1 MTITNNPARA
11 AFLAIASEVKG
22 HGNRMDK
29 LVAPLVKLD
38 MLPDDL
44 KGGGKYHADLKDG
57 VAQTYLTPAQYKV
70 FSDTTLA
77 IKIKGELT
85 PRGTLQTKVS
95 SNVDKVRKAI
105 LVAMAKPKE
114 KRGAKEKTTPT
125 QAFFKQIDAYVER
138 LAKDDAS
145 DKFEFDPVV
154 ARAALVAM
162 LKTLR

>member
-11 AFLAIASEVKG
+11 AFVTIANEVKG
-22 HGNRMDK
+22 HGGRMAK

-38 MLPDDL
+38 VLPDDM

-57 VAQTYLTPAQYKV
+57 VAQAYLTPAEYKV
-70 FSDTTLA
+70 FNDTSLS
-77 IKIKGELT
+77 IKVKGELT
-85 PRGTLQTKVS
+85 PRGTLQTRVS

-105 LVAMAKPKE
+105 IAAMALPKE
-114 KRGAKEKTTPT
+114 KRGKVEKATPT
-125 QAFFKQIDAYVER
+125 EGFFKAIDGYVER
-138 LAKDDAS
+138 LAKPDAS
-145 DKFEFDPVV
+145 DKFDFDPVV

>member
-1 MTITNNPARA
+1 
-11 AFLAIASEVKG
+11 
-22 HGNRMDK
+22 
-29 LVAPLVKLD
+29 
-38 MLPDDL
+38 
-44 KGGGKYHADLKDG
+44 
-57 VAQTYLTPAQYKV
+57 
-70 FSDTTLA
+70 
-77 IKIKGELT
+77 
-85 PRGTLQTKVS
+85 
-95 SNVDKVRKAI
+95 VDKVRKAI
-105 LVAMAKPKE
+105 FVAMAKPKE